1 MKVNSNTNLPQ
12 ETNTSQISNLTL
24 YLQELEKAEQ
34 QNLKL
39 VGEKKLKSSRN
50 KIEAKKTI
58 EKVNKTKSKFF
69 KNINKIE
76 NIWSDSS
83 RKRE

>member
-1 MKVNSNTNLPQ
+1 M
-12 ETNTSQISNLTL
+12 
-24 YLQELEKAEQ
+24 
-34 QNLKL
+34 
-39 VGEKKLKSSRN
+39 SRN
-50 KIEAKKTI
+50 KIEARKPI

-69 KNINKIE
+69 KNKNKIE

>member
-50 KIEAKKTI
+50 KIEAKKII